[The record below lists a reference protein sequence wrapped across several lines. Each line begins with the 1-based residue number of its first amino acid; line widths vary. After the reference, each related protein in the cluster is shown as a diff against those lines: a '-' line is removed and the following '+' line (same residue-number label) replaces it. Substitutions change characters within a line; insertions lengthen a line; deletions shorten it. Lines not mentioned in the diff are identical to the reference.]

1 LQTPSWTK
9 GDLNTIHELDLTTD
23 HKNKTKDDELSTI
36 KGLLGML
43 SIITSLKS
51 ELALP
56 RANQYSMQTT
66 LHFVHS
72 KFSEELQRRYRSFQM
87 NWKKLLE
94 RHCKAYLYV
103 CSHSN
108 VYTETFQVRVGTTTF
123 SIKSGEHEIEKAIE
137 QLKGCIKRFVHLKHF
152 LETCVSLFRKAK

>member
-1 LQTPSWTK
+1 M
-9 GDLNTIHELDLTTD
+9 DLTTD
-23 HKNKTKDDELSTI
+23 HKNKAKDDELSTI

-43 SIITSLKS
+43 SIITSLKAK
-51 ELALP
+51 LALP
-56 RANQYSMQTT
+56 HANQYSMQTT
-66 LHFVHS
+66 LHFVRS

-108 VYTETFQVRVGTTTF
+108 VYTEPFQVRVGTTTF
-123 SIKSGEHEIEKAIE
+123 SIKSDEHATENAIE
-137 QLKGCIKRFVHLKHF
+137 ELKECIKHFVHLKHF
-152 LETCVSLFRKAK
+152 LETCVSLLGKAKKEPVCESLK